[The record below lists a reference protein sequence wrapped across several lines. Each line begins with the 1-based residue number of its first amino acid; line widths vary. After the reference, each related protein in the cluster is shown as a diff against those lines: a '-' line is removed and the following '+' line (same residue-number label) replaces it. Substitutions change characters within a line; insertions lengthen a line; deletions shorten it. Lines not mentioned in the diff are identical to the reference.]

1 MSGGLGGGDGGG
13 LLWIDIRLLSLK
25 SIGLLCGYLT
35 EGAIVMLKRWNATRR
50 PKMFEGHQRW
60 AHDRSGKGVLSD
72 GRTRRRQLDAHKV

>member
-35 EGAIVMLKRWNATRR
+35 EGAIVREALGKKRETSTIKIRGSKDESRGKRKERR
-50 PKMFEGHQRW
+50 EQRQERRD
-60 AHDRSGKGVLSD
+60 HESSG
-72 GRTRRRQLDAHKV
+72 